1 MDAPTYP
8 FKPIHSLQA
17 LALALGESERLLERL
32 AIRADRMYRHVPQE
46 KKGKKRDT
54 YDAHE
59 PLKRVQR
66 KLVDRVLSKAI
77 FPAYLHGGIRD
88 LKSPRSIHSNATVHA
103 GARFVILQ
111 DIRNFYPSILE
122 SQVDAL
128 FRGLFGFGASVA
140 ALLSSICTREGSAP
154 QGASTSGYIA
164 NLVFWDVEPKIVKD
178 LLDRGF
184 QYSRFADDITISCSR
199 EPSSSEL
206 SGIVSTIT
214 GMLAAKGC
222 HQKRTKLH
230 MRVRGQ
236 GIKTDEATF
245 QPVTVTGLSVFNSTP
260 SLTKLERKR
269 IRSAVRELEV
279 ISESMPDWAVLE
291 PMYHRAMGRVGRLLA
306 CGHPDGEA
314 LKARLNVVKR
324 SYQTP
329 LLERYQQTITAC
341 LATAADSLGNTSS
354 CPDQS
359 AERNGPLPWENCHPS
374 PTD

>member
-1 MDAPTYP
+1 MDAPRYP
-8 FKPIHSLQA
+8 FRPIHSIRA
-17 LALALGESERLLERL
+17 LALALGESEQLLERL
-32 AIRADRMYRHVPQE
+32 AARADRMYRHVPQE
-46 KKGKKRDT
+46 KKVKPGKPPETRDT

-66 KLVDRVLSKAI
+66 KLVDRILSKAK
-77 FPAYLHGGIRD
+77 FPSYLHGGIKDR
-88 LKSPRSIHSNATVHA
+88 KSPRSIHSNAAVHA

-111 DIRNFYPSILE
+111 DIQNFYPSI
-122 SQVDAL
+122 SKRHVDAL
-128 FRGLFGFGASVA
+128 FRQLFGFGASVA
-140 ALLSSICTREGSAP
+140 ALLSSICTREDSTP

-178 LLDRGF
+178 LLGRGF
-184 QYSRFADDITISCSR
+184 QYSRFADDITISCGR
-199 EPSSSEL
+199 KPSSDEL
-206 SGIVSTIT
+206 TNIVSTIT

-236 GIKTDEATF
+236 GIEAEDATF
-245 QPVTVTGLSVFNSTP
+245 QPITVTGLSVFNSSP

-279 ISESMPDWAVLE
+279 MSDSRSDWAELDA
-291 PMYHRAMGRVGRLLA
+291 MYHRAMGRVGRLLA

-314 LKARLNVVKR
+314 LKARLNAVKR

-329 LLERYQQTITAC
+329 LLERYQQAITAV
-341 LATAADSLGNTSS
+341 LAAEANSL
-354 CPDQS
+354 
-359 AERNGPLPWENCHPS
+359 AEALPGASQATEYDGPLPW
-374 PTD
+374 D

>member
-1 MDAPTYP
+1 MEAPAYP
-8 FKPIHSLQA
+8 FKPIHSTKA
-17 LALALGESERLLERL
+17 LALALGESEQLLERL
-32 AIRADRMYRHVPQE
+32 AARADRMYRHVPQK
-46 KKGKKRDT
+46 KKGKPDETRDT

-66 KLVDRVLSKAI
+66 KIVDRVLSKAI

-88 LKSPRSIHSNATVHA
+88 SKCPRSIHSNASVHA

-111 DIRNFYPSILE
+111 DIRNFYPSIVKT
-122 SQVDAL
+122 QVDFL

-140 ALLSSICTREGSAP
+140 ALLSSICTRDGSTP

-164 NLVFWDVEPKIVKD
+164 NLVFWDVEPKVVKD

-184 QYSRFADDITISCSR
+184 QYSRFADDITVSCNR
-199 EPSSSEL
+199 EPAPEEL

-230 MRVRGQ
+230 MRIRGQ
-236 GIKTDEATF
+236 GIKTDDATY
-245 QPVTVTGLSVFNSTP
+245 QPLTVTGLSVFNSTP

-279 ISESMPDWAVLE
+279 MSESVSDWAGLE

-306 CGHPDGEA
+306 CGHPDGVA
-314 LKARLNVVKR
+314 LKARLNAVKQ
-324 SYQTP
+324 SYRKP
-329 LLERYQQTITAC
+329 LLERYQQTITEC
-341 LATAADSLGNTSS
+341 LAAAADSLGSASS
-354 CPDQS
+354 CPDRS
-359 AERNGPLPWENCHPS
+359 AK
-374 PTD
+374 

>member
-8 FKPIHSLQA
+8 FKPIHSIQA

-32 AIRADRMYRHVPQE
+32 AIRSDRMYRHVPQE

-66 KLVDRVLSKAI
+66 KLVDRILSKAI

-88 LKSPRSIHSNATVHA
+88 LKSPRSIHSNAIVHS

-111 DIRNFYPSILE
+111 DIRNFYPSILK

-140 ALLSSICTREGSAP
+140 ALLSSICTRDGSAP

-164 NLVFWDVEPKIVKD
+164 NLIFWDVEPKIVGD
-178 LLDRGF
+178 LRDRGF
-184 QYSRFADDITISCSR
+184 KYSRFADDITISSSR

-236 GIKTDEATF
+236 GIKTGEAIF
-245 QPVTVTGLSVFNSTP
+245 QPLTVTGLSVFNNTP

-269 IRSAVRELEV
+269 IRSAVRQLEAM
-279 ISESMPDWAVLE
+279 SESISDWVTLE

-306 CGHPDGEA
+306 CRHPDGEA
-314 LKARLNVVKR
+314 LKSRLNVVKR

-329 LLERYQQTITAC
+329 LLERYQQTITMC
-341 LATAADSLGNTSS
+341 LVAAADSLGTAPL
-354 CPDQS
+354 CPDQA
-359 AERNGPLPWENCHPS
+359 AERNGPLLWESHHPS
-374 PTD
+374 PMD

>member
-8 FKPIHSLQA
+8 FKPIHSIQA
-17 LALALGESERLLERL
+17 LALALDESERLLERL

-46 KKGKKRDT
+46 KKGKRRDT

-88 LKSPRSIHSNATVHA
+88 RKSPRSIHSNASVHA
-103 GARFVILQ
+103 GARYVILQ
-111 DIRNFYPSILE
+111 DIRNFYPSILK
-122 SQVDAL
+122 SQVDDL
-128 FRGLFGFGASVA
+128 FRGLFGFGASVS
-140 ALLSSICTREGSAP
+140 ALLSLICTRDGCAP

-164 NLVFWDVEPKIVKD
+164 NLIFWNVEPKIVQD
-178 LLDRGF
+178 FLAQGF

-199 EPSSSEL
+199 EPTSEEL
-206 SGIVSTIT
+206 SGIVSTVT

-236 GIKTDEATF
+236 GIKGDDATF
-245 QPVTVTGLSVFNSTP
+245 TPLTVTGLSVFNGAP

-269 IRSAVRELEV
+269 IRSAVKELEV
-279 ISESMPDWAVLE
+279 MSESTPGWAVLE
-291 PMYHRAMGRVGRLLA
+291 PKYHRAMGRVGRLLA

-324 SYQTP
+324 SCQIP
-329 LLERYQQTITAC
+329 LLERYQQAISEC
-341 LATAADSLGNTSS
+341 LAEAVEVDVG
-354 CPDQS
+354 
-359 AERNGPLPWENCHPS
+359 
-374 PTD
+374 

>member
-8 FKPIHSLQA
+8 FKPIHSIQA

-32 AIRADRMYRHVPQE
+32 AIRADQMYRHVPQE

-66 KLVDRVLSKAI
+66 KLVDRVLSKAT

-88 LKSPRSIHSNATVHA
+88 LKSPRSIHSNAAVHG

-111 DIRNFYPSILE
+111 DIRNFYPSILK

-140 ALLSSICTREGSAP
+140 ALLSSICTRDGSAP

-164 NLVFWDVEPKIVKD
+164 NLIFWDVEPKIVKD

-184 QYSRFADDITISCSR
+184 QYSRFADDITISCSC
-199 EPSSSEL
+199 EPSSDEL
-206 SGIVSTIT
+206 SGIVSTVT

-222 HQKRTKLH
+222 YQKRTKLH
-230 MRVRGQ
+230 MRIRGQ
-236 GIKTDEATF
+236 GIKANDATF

-260 SLTKLERKR
+260 GLTKLERKR
-269 IRSAVRELEV
+269 IRSAVKELEV
-279 ISESMPDWAVLE
+279 MSESTPGWAVLE

-306 CGHPDGEA
+306 SRHPDGEA
-314 LKARLNVVKR
+314 LKARLNAVKR
-324 SYQTP
+324 SCQTP
-329 LLERYQQTITAC
+329 LLERYKETVTGY
-341 LATAADSLGNTSS
+341 LATAANSLGSAPS

-359 AERNGPLPWENCHPS
+359 AERNDPLPRGHCHPS

>member
-8 FKPIHSLQA
+8 FKPIHSIQA

-66 KLVDRVLSKAI
+66 KLVDRVSSKAI

-103 GARFVILQ
+103 GARYVILQ
-111 DIRNFYPSILE
+111 DIRNFYPSILK
-122 SQVDAL
+122 SQVVDL

-140 ALLSSICTREGSAP
+140 ALLSSICTRDGSAP

-164 NLVFWDVEPKIVKD
+164 NLIFWDVEPKVVHD
-178 LLDRGF
+178 FLAQGF
-184 QYSRFADDITISCSR
+184 KYSRFADDITISCSR
-199 EPSSSEL
+199 EPSSNEL

-214 GMLAAKGC
+214 AMLAAKGC

-236 GIKTDEATF
+236 GIKTEGATY
-245 QPVTVTGLSVFNSTP
+245 QPLTVTGLSVFNSTP

-279 ISESMPDWAVLE
+279 MSQSMPDWAGLE

-314 LKARLNVVKR
+314 LKTRLNMVKR
-324 SYQTP
+324 LYQTP
-329 LLERYQQTITAC
+329 LIERYQQKITAC
-341 LATAADSLGNTSS
+341 LTTVAGSLGSSSS
-354 CPDQS
+354 CS
-359 AERNGPLPWENCHPS
+359 EIVGEVK
-374 PTD
+374 

>member
-1 MDAPTYP
+1 MEAPTYP
-8 FKPIHSLQA
+8 FRPIHSTQA

-32 AIRADRMYRHVPQE
+32 AVRADRMYRHVPQK
-46 KKGKKRDT
+46 KKGKPDETRDT

-66 KLVDRVLSKAI
+66 KLVDRVFSKAI

-88 LKSPRSIHSNATVHA
+88 VKSPRSIHSNAAVHA
-103 GARFVILQ
+103 GARYVILQ
-111 DIRNFYPSILE
+111 DIRNFYPSISK

-140 ALLSSICTREGSAP
+140 TLLASICTRDGSAP

-178 LLDRGF
+178 LLERGF
-184 QYSRFADDITISCSR
+184 RYSRFADDITISCGR
-199 EPSSSEL
+199 EPSSDEV

-222 HQKRTKLH
+222 HQKRAKLH

-236 GIKTDEATF
+236 GIKADDATF
-245 QPVTVTGLSVFNSTP
+245 QPVTVTGLSVFNSLP
-260 SLTKLERKR
+260 GLTKMERKR
-269 IRSAVRELEV
+269 IRSAVRELEM
-279 ISESMPDWAVLE
+279 ISESTPGWAALE

-306 CGHPDGEA
+306 CGHPDGEV
-314 LKARLNVVKR
+314 LKARLNAVKW
-324 SYQTP
+324 SHQTP
-329 LLERYQQTITAC
+329 LLDRYNQGVTV
-341 LATAADSLGNTSS
+341 LL
-354 CPDQS
+354 PFEQS
-359 AERNGPLPWENCHPS
+359 
-374 PTD
+374 TD

>member
-1 MDAPTYP
+1 MEAPTYP
-8 FKPIHSLQA
+8 FRPVHSTQA

-46 KKGKKRDT
+46 KKGKPGETRDT

-66 KLVDRVLSKAI
+66 RLVDRVLSRAI

-88 LKSPRSIHSNATVHA
+88 IKSPRSIHSNAAVHA
-103 GARFVILQ
+103 GARYVILQ
-111 DIRNFYPSILE
+111 DIKNFYPSISR

-140 ALLSSICTREGSAP
+140 LLLSAICTREGSTP

-164 NLVFWDVEPKIVKD
+164 NLIFWDVEPKIVRD
-178 LLDRGF
+178 LMNQGF
-184 QYSRFADDITISCSR
+184 QYSRFADDITISCRR
-199 EPSSSEL
+199 EPSSEEL
-206 SGIVSTIT
+206 SYIVSIIT

-222 HQKRTKLH
+222 YQKRTKLH

-236 GIKTDEATF
+236 AIKSEGAKF
-245 QPVTVTGLSVFNSTP
+245 QPLTVTGLSIFNNAP
-260 SLTKLERKR
+260 SLAKSERKR
-269 IRSAVRELEV
+269 IRSAVKELEV
-279 ISESMPDWAVLE
+279 MSGSTPGWAAIE
-291 PMYHRAMGRVGRLLA
+291 PKYHQAMGRVGRLIA

-324 SYQTP
+324 SYQTA
-329 LLERYQQTITAC
+329 LIERYQQAVPVHPV
-341 LATAADSLGNTSS
+341 AEAGFLGNA
-354 CPDQS
+354 P
-359 AERNGPLPWENCHPS
+359 P
-374 PTD
+374 

>member
-8 FKPIHSLQA
+8 FKPIHSIQA

-88 LKSPRSIHSNATVHA
+88 LKSPRSIHSNANAHA
-103 GARFVILQ
+103 GARYVILQ
-111 DIRNFYPSILE
+111 DIRNFYPSILK

-128 FRGLFGFGASVA
+128 FRGLFGFGACVA
-140 ALLSSICTREGSAP
+140 ALLSLICTRDGSAP

-164 NLVFWDVEPKIVKD
+164 NLIFWDIEPKIVQD
-178 LLDRGF
+178 FLARGF

-236 GIKTDEATF
+236 GIKTDDATY
-245 QPVTVTGLSVFNSTP
+245 QPLTVTGLSVFNSTP

-279 ISESMPDWAVLE
+279 MSKSIPDWSALE

-341 LATAADSLGNTSS
+341 LAAASDSPGSASS
-354 CPDQS
+354 CPGQS
-359 AERNGPLPWENCHPS
+359 AERNAPLPWESCHPS
-374 PTD
+374 PMD

>member
-8 FKPIHSLQA
+8 FKPIHSIQA

-88 LKSPRSIHSNATVHA
+88 LKSPRSIHSNAAVHA
-103 GARFVILQ
+103 RARFVILQ
-111 DIRNFYPSILE
+111 DIRNFYPSILKT
-122 SQVDAL
+122 QVNAL

-140 ALLSSICTREGSAP
+140 DLLSSICTREGSAP

-164 NLVFWDVEPKIVKD
+164 NLVFWDVEPQIVND
-178 LLDRGF
+178 LLHRGF
-184 QYSRFADDITISCSR
+184 QYSRFADDITISCNR
-199 EPSSSEL
+199 EPSSEEL
-206 SGIVSTIT
+206 SGIISTIT
-214 GMLAAKGC
+214 RMLAVKGC

-236 GIKTDEATF
+236 GIEGDDATF
-245 QPVTVTGLSVFNSTP
+245 QPVTVTGLSVFNSAP
-260 SLTKLERKR
+260 GLTKLERKR

-279 ISESMPDWAVLE
+279 MNESTPGWAVLE
-291 PMYHRAMGRVGRLLA
+291 TMYHRAMGRVGRLLA
-306 CGHPDGEA
+306 CGHPDGQA
-314 LKARLNVVKR
+314 LKARLNAVKQ
-324 SYQTP
+324 SYKTP
-329 LLERYQQTITAC
+329 LLERYKEQCPNTATPKPEC
-341 LATAADSLGNTSS
+341 FN
-354 CPDQS
+354 P
-359 AERNGPLPWENCHPS
+359 
-374 PTD
+374 

>member
-8 FKPIHSLQA
+8 FKPIHSIQA

-111 DIRNFYPSILE
+111 DIRNFYPSILK
-122 SQVDAL
+122 SQVDTL

-140 ALLSSICTREGSAP
+140 ALLSSICTRDGSAP

-164 NLVFWDVEPKIVKD
+164 NLIFWDVEPKIVGD
-178 LLDRGF
+178 LWDRGF

-199 EPSSSEL
+199 EPSSNEL

-236 GIKTDEATF
+236 GIKTGDAIF
-245 QPVTVTGLSVFNSTP
+245 QPLTVTGLSVFNNTP

-279 ISESMPDWAVLE
+279 MSESMSDWVALE

-314 LKARLNVVKR
+314 LKTRLNGVKR

-329 LLERYQQTITAC
+329 LLERYQQIITPC
-341 LATAADSLGNTSS
+341 LVMAADSLGG
-354 CPDQS
+354 
-359 AERNGPLPWENCHPS
+359 GPLPWEDHHPS
-374 PTD
+374 STD